1 MLSLQYFWAV
11 SYLLKRKG
19 YVSLTLKNRLSLQFL
34 SSFRYSLI
42 KKNSVDKTFEKY
54 FVYFIIVEVFV
65 G

>member
-11 SYLLKRKG
+11 SYPLRQKG

-34 SSFRYSLI
+34 SSFCFSLI

-54 FVYFIIVEVFV
+54 FVYLIIVEVFV